1 MDKITNEEIFMKTK
15 RYYLRHFKEIYD
27 KNTDWDKIVSDALS
41 IERAREQMS
50 LLLKISGLRP
60 HDLSQKK
67 LLEIGS
73 GFALFV
79 AMCRAEYLM
88 DAYGIEPDE
97 ETAGIAK
104 FILKQ
109 CSLNE
114 NTIVPGNG
122 ENLPYAD
129 ETFDFVYSTNVLEH
143 VSDPEKTLHEAVR
156 VLKKGGI
163 LQFVVPNY
171 NSFFEGHYG
180 LLWCPFFTKKTAKA
194 YVSLLRRNPSYID
207 TLQFITPQKVRNAL
221 KKIDT
226 IEVLSWGKDIFEDR
240 VRNLNFSEWAFL
252 DKVKSLAKLIHKLK
266 LTNLV
271 IHAGRR
277 FDWYT
282 PIILTLR
289 KK

>member
-1 MDKITNEEIFMKTK
+1 MDKIHN
-15 RYYLRHFKEIYD
+15 KEISARAKHYFLSRFRGVYGE
-27 KNTDWDKIVSDALS
+27 NANWDKIVSDTLS
-41 IERAREQMS
+41 AERAREQMR
-50 LLLKISGLRP
+50 LLLKITGMRP
-60 HDLSQKK
+60 QDMPRKK

-73 GFALFV
+73 GFALFI
-79 AMCRAEYLM
+79 AMCRTEYLM

-104 FILKQ
+104 LILKQ

-114 NTIVPGNG
+114 DSIVHGNG

-207 TLQFITPQKVRNAL
+207 TLQFITPQKVRNTL
-221 KKIDT
+221 KKIDA

-252 DKVKSLAKLIHKLK
+252 DKVKSLVKLIHKLK
-266 LTNLV
+266 LTKMV
-271 IHAGRR
+271 IHASRR